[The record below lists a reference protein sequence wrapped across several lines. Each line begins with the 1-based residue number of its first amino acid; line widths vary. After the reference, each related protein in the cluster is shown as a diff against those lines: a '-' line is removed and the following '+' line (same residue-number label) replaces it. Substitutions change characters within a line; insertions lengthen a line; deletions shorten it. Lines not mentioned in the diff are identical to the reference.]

1 MPSTARPQNQPPAQP
16 RQPSQEPVVQDDL
29 PNTFLAN
36 HALFPV
42 DFVLLLDSGESGE
55 NSGRARFTNGV
66 SNRRGPEPPDDAD
79 LTLSLSF
86 TGDVAAAA
94 VVVVGVF
101 THVAPL
107 SDVDLLTSPLA
118 ARAIRS
124 MFLMLSM
131 NPSALL
137 GLEVGSFRNEFR
149 ARISALSV
157 EISSS
162 PRVALGP
169 ILASGCGSVVF
180 RSDSGVSQ
188 DRYAVVGIP
197 CLRTFIE
204 GLWEP
209 SIPSP

>member
-1 MPSTARPQNQPPAQP
+1 M
-16 RQPSQEPVVQDDL
+16 
-29 PNTFLAN
+29 FLAN

-66 SNRRGPEPPDDAD
+66 SSRRGPEPPDDAD
-79 LTLSLSF
+79 MTLSLSF
-86 TGDVAAAA
+86 TGDVAVVAAA
-94 VVVVGVF
+94 VVVVGVV

-107 SDVDLLTSPLA
+107 SGVVLLISPLA

-124 MFLMLSM
+124 MFLMLSI

-157 EISSS
+157 EMSSS
-162 PRVALGP
+162 PRVALGLR
-169 ILASGCGSVVF
+169 LASGCGSVVF
-180 RSDSGVSQ
+180 RSDSDVSQ
-188 DRYAVVGIP
+188 DQYAVIGMP
-197 CLRTFIE
+197 CLRTSIE